1 MTTLH
6 FMSGFFRIMVFG
18 YLSGVLW
25 SFVPGILADLVNS
38 RADVPAVLIAGVVS
52 GVATSTALAAVVLR
66 TGRWL
71 TLVSGLLSLPLGAFV
86 FGFSHAL
93 VGRLLSP
100 NSGGVHGFPEPWNLG
115 ATYALLSVLSVF
127 AVGLFPL
134 AVASTFLLKKFI
146 LRGNKAPW
154 DAELGSTAA

>member
-1 MTTLH
+1 
-6 FMSGFFRIMVFG
+6 MSVFFRIMVFG
-18 YLSGVLW
+18 SLSGLLW

-52 GVATSTALAAVVLR
+52 GVATSTALAAVVVR

-71 TLVSGLLSLPLGAFV
+71 TLASGLLSLPLGAFV

-100 NSGGVHGFPEPWNLG
+100 NSGGAPGFLELWNFG
-115 ATYALLSVLSVF
+115 ANCALLSVISVF

-134 AVASTFLLKKFI
+134 AVASTFLLKRFI
-146 LRGNKAPW
+146 LLGNKAPW
-154 DAELGSTAA
+154 DAKLGSTSA